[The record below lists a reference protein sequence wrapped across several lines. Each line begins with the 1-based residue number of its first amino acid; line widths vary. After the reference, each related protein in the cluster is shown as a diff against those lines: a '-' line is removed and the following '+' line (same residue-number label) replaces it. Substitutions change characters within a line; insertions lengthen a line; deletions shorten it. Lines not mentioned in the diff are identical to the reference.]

1 MWDDLAMALASARDQ
16 FGEYGSMN
24 MSIKASTTFTVMELA
39 WSHCIGCSLGS
50 WDPTMINSSTAG
62 YSNPIVLN
70 VSRLTVTMEGTEA
83 AYCTASGLSSISSV
97 LL

>member
-1 MWDDLAMALASARDQ
+1 MWDDPAMALASARDQ
-16 FGEYGSMN
+16 FDEYGGMN

-70 VSRLTVTMEGTEA
+70 VSRLTVAIEGTEA
-83 AYCTASGLSSISSV
+83 AYCTASSMSSISSV